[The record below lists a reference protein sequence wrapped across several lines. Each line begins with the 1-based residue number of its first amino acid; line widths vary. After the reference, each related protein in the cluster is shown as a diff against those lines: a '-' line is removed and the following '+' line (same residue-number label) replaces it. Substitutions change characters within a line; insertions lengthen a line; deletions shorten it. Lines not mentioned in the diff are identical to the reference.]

1 VAMAEA
7 AAATRRG
14 ELTVAREQGITW
26 VGVCQPGDVLGLLD
40 GEVVLIEAGPVTDE
54 LVLGAAHKLA
64 DRMLAGGGEL
74 VTALPGA
81 DAPAGM
87 AEDLEEHVRAEHR
100 EVEFTCYAGGQAEAI
115 LLLGV
120 E

>member
-1 VAMAEA
+1 MAEA

-14 ELTVAREQGITW
+14 ELTVATEQGITW

-40 GEVVLIEAGPVTDE
+40 GEIVLIEPGPATE
-54 LVLGAAHKLA
+54 PLVIGAARHLL

-81 DAPAGM
+81 DAPAELVADL
-87 AEDLEEHVRAEHR
+87 AEYVRAEHR
-100 EVEFTCYAGGQAEAI
+100 EVELTGYPGGQAEAI